1 MSRKSQYFY
10 ECWLCVY
17 KMEETGEKQV
27 NKRKYIILGIV
38 TIILLIIAGTLAYH
52 TIQMKDKGKIEYKEY
67 KSNTQEKN
75 YIMYKGEKYKYNYDL
90 RTILFMGIDKQGK
103 IVKNK
108 VGAGGQAD
116 SLMLLILD
124 TKKESISVLSISRDT
139 MTDIKTY
146 DADGNHLSTD
156 REQIALQ
163 YAYGDGG
170 KKSCIRTKE
179 AVSNLLYQIP
189 IQSYVSLTMEGF
201 SYLTDALGGVEI
213 VVPEDYTHINPLF
226 KKGKTITLNGKTAQQ
241 YVRYRNTDVLGSNDQ
256 RMQRQSQFIEA
267 MVQKLQDV
275 TKGTKEIAQL
285 YHQLDPYMVT
295 NLSEDE
301 LRKLLDYKI
310 NKTIEKVPGVVQ
322 QGEKYDEFIVD
333 NERLQEKIVKMFYK
347 KEEK

>member
-1 MSRKSQYFY
+1 M
-10 ECWLCVY
+10 
-17 KMEETGEKQV
+17 
-27 NKRKYIILGIV
+27 NKRKYIILGVV
-38 TIILLIIAGTLAYH
+38 TMILVMIAGTLAYR
-52 TIQMKDKGKIEYKEY
+52 TIQMKDKEKVEYKEY

-75 YIMYKGEKYKYNYDL
+75 YIMYKGKKYKYNYDL
-90 RTILFMGIDKQGK
+90 RTILFMGIDKQGE

-124 TKKESISVLSISRDT
+124 TKKESISALSISRDT

-201 SYLTDALGGVEI
+201 SYLTDILGGVEI
-213 VVPEDYTHINPLF
+213 VVPEDYTHINPMF
-226 KKGKTITLNGKTAQQ
+226 EKGKTITLNGRTAQQ
-241 YVRYRNTDVLGSNDQ
+241 YVRFRNTNETGSNNE
-256 RMQRQSQFIEA
+256 RMERQSQFVEA
-267 MVQKLQDV
+267 LVKKLQ
-275 TKGTKEIAQL
+275 TEITGTKKIAQF
-285 YHQLDPYMVT
+285 YHKLEPYMVT
-295 NLSEDE
+295 DLSEDE
-301 LRKLLDYKI
+301 LGKMLHYQMDKI
-310 NKTIEKVPGVVQ
+310 IEKVPGKVQ
-322 QGEKYDEFIVD
+322 ENEKYDEFVVD
-333 NERLQEKIVKMFYK
+333 NEKLKEKVIKLFYK
-347 KEEK
+347 KEKK